1 MGSLVPAGDGAALHM
16 LVLDMQVLEASAR
29 AESGPAQRPRSRATG
44 ATQPQQRLGM
54 AASRAARAS
63 DSEEESAEVCGSSG
77 QEVAVY
83 GVTSEG
89 SSVCCRVAGERNSS
103 NTLFSHSF
111 APTNS

>member
-16 LVLDMQVLEASAR
+16 LVLDMQVLEASSR
-29 AESGPAQRPRSRATG
+29 AESGPRSRATG
-44 ATQPQQRLGM
+44 AIQPQQRIGM

-63 DSEEESAEVCGSSG
+63 DSEEESAEVCGSGG
-77 QEVAVY
+77 QEVALY

-103 NTLFSHSF
+103 HTLFSHSF